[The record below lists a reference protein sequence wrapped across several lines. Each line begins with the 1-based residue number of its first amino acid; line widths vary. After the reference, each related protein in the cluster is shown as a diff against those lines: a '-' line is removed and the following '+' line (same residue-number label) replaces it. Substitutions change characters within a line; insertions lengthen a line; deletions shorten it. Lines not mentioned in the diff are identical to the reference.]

1 MIKKQITA
9 QAAAEL
15 INCGDTV
22 TIAGFVGVGVP
33 DEILLALENRFKE
46 HSKPTDLTLLFAAA
60 PGDGKDRGLNR
71 LAHAGMLRRTIG
83 GHYGLAPKL
92 GKLATSG
99 EIQAYNFPQGV
110 ISHMYR
116 DIAAG
121 KPGTL
126 TRVGIDTFVDPRIEG
141 GKINKQTIEDLVEVV
156 TISGEEMLFYKTH
169 KVDVAIIRGTS
180 ADADGNISMEREALR
195 IDNLSQAMA
204 AKNSGGVVIA
214 QVERI
219 VPAKTLSPR
228 MVEVPSA
235 MIDAIV
241 LAKPENH
248 VQTYGTVYSPY
259 LDGQDRAPSKKTKI
273 TPLDARKVIARR
285 TALELPFDGGVVNL
299 GIGVPEGVAMVASE
313 QNWLEAVTLTAE
325 PGVIGGQPSSGLDF
339 GTAVNTDVIITQ
351 SQQFDF
357 YDGGGLALA
366 VLGMAEI
373 SIMGDVN
380 VSRFGSRLPGAGGFI
395 NISQSAQKVIFC
407 GTFTAGGLK
416 TSIEDGKLVILKEGS
431 STKFIRAVQQVTFSG
446 QRAVSQSTPIL
457 YVTERC
463 VFELRPEGLALIE
476 IAPGIDLENDILAQM
491 DFRPVI
497 GDVKQMDRRIF
508 QSELM

>member
-1 MIKKQITA
+1 M
-9 QAAAEL
+9 
-15 INCGDTV
+15 
-22 TIAGFVGVGVP
+22 
-33 DEILLALENRFKE
+33 
-46 HSKPTDLTLLFAAA
+46 
-60 PGDGKDRGLNR
+60 
-71 LAHAGMLRRTIG
+71 
-83 GHYGLAPKL
+83 
-92 GKLATSG
+92 
-99 EIQAYNFPQGV
+99 
-110 ISHMYR
+110 
-116 DIAAG
+116 
-121 KPGTL
+121 
-126 TRVGIDTFVDPRIEG
+126 
-141 GKINKQTIEDLVEVV
+141 
-156 TISGEEMLFYKTH
+156 
-169 KVDVAIIRGTS
+169 
-180 ADADGNISMEREALR
+180 
-195 IDNLSQAMA
+195 
-204 AKNSGGVVIA
+204 
-214 QVERI
+214 
-219 VPAKTLSPR
+219 
-228 MVEVPSA
+228 
-235 MIDAIV
+235 
-241 LAKPENH
+241 
-248 VQTYGTVYSPY
+248 
-259 LDGQDRAPSKKTKI
+259 
-273 TPLDARKVIARR
+273 
-285 TALELPFDGGVVNL
+285 VNL

-366 VLGMAEI
+366 VLGMAEV

-416 TSIEDGKLVILKEGS
+416 TSIEDGKLVILKEGG

-463 VFELRPEGLALIE
+463 VFELRPEGLTLIE

>member
-1 MIKKQITA
+1 
-9 QAAAEL
+9 
-15 INCGDTV
+15 
-22 TIAGFVGVGVP
+22 
-33 DEILLALENRFKE
+33 
-46 HSKPTDLTLLFAAA
+46 
-60 PGDGKDRGLNR
+60 
-71 LAHAGMLRRTIG
+71 
-83 GHYGLAPKL
+83 
-92 GKLATSG
+92 
-99 EIQAYNFPQGV
+99 
-110 ISHMYR
+110 
-116 DIAAG
+116 
-121 KPGTL
+121 
-126 TRVGIDTFVDPRIEG
+126 
-141 GKINKQTIEDLVEVV
+141 
-156 TISGEEMLFYKTH
+156 
-169 KVDVAIIRGTS
+169 
-180 ADADGNISMEREALR
+180 
-195 IDNLSQAMA
+195 
-204 AKNSGGVVIA
+204 
-214 QVERI
+214 
-219 VPAKTLSPR
+219 

-235 MIDAIV
+235 MIDAIL

-285 TALELPFDGGVVNL
+285 TALELPLDGGVVNL

>member
-9 QAAAEL
+9 QAAVEL

-33 DEILLALENRFKE
+33 DEILLALENRFK
-46 HSKPTDLTLLFAAA
+46 KYCNPTDLTLLFAAA
-60 PGDGKDRGLNR
+60 PGDGKERGLNR

-92 GKLATSG
+92 GRLATSG
-99 EIQAYNFPQGV
+99 KIQAYNFPQGV

-121 KPGTL
+121 KRGTL

-141 GKINKQTIEDLVEVV
+141 GKINKQTTEDLVEVV

-204 AKNSGGVVIA
+204 AKNSGGIVIA

-259 LDGQDRAPSKKTKI
+259 LDGQDRAPSKKIKMS
-273 TPLDARKVIARR
+273 PLDARKVIARR
-285 TALELPFDGGVVNL
+285 TALELPFGGGVVNL
-299 GIGVPEGVAMVASE
+299 GIGVRVYQMNAKTDLTELSGQVVLP
-313 QNWLEAVTLTAE
+313 TLN
-325 PGVIGGQPSSGLDF
+325 IGFNYTLLTKHQIQFGINTTTNAAIQDF
-339 GTAVNTDVIITQ
+339 R
-351 SQQFDF
+351 SQMSDLFRYNFMIYYQYNFND
-357 YDGGGLALA
+357 
-366 VLGMAEI
+366 
-373 SIMGDVN
+373 
-380 VSRFGSRLPGAGGFI
+380 
-395 NISQSAQKVIFC
+395 K
-407 GTFTAGGLK
+407 
-416 TSIEDGKLVILKEGS
+416 
-431 STKFIRAVQQVTFSG
+431 FSG
-446 QRAVSQSTPIL
+446 MIGYEGIIYPNQDIYVIENPRYLIST
-457 YVTERC
+457 
-463 VFELRPEGLALIE
+463 
-476 IAPGIDLENDILAQM
+476 GIQYN
-491 DFRPVI
+491 FC
-497 GDVKQMDRRIF
+497 K
-508 QSELM
+508 